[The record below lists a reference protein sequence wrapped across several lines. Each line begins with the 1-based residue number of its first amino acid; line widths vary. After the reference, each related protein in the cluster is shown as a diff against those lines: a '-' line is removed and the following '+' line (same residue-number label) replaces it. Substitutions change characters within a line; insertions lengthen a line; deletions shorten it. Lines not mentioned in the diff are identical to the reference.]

1 MGPAATDK
9 QPPARHSEIGYA
21 PDKMKVPAMSLANK
35 YNFIYLLYQ
44 YDSMVNVYIKGMD
57 EKAYKLARM
66 LAIQNDE
73 TVGKIVSAA
82 IVSFVTDERSD
93 VNNLGKALGFFGK
106 DDKAL
111 AEERKAVRRI
121 RKEIG
126 EDFEKRFRKYER
138 LGYYSVD

>member
-1 MGPAATDK
+1 
-9 QPPARHSEIGYA
+9 
-21 PDKMKVPAMSLANK
+21 
-35 YNFIYLLYQ
+35 
-44 YDSMVNVYIKGMD
+44 MVNVYIKGMD

-66 LAIQNDE
+66 FAIQNDE

-82 IVSFVTDERSD
+82 IVSFVTDEKSE
-93 VNNLGKALGFFGK
+93 VNNLGKAFGFFGR

-121 RKEIG
+121 RKELG

-138 LGYYSVD
+138 LGYYPVD